1 MLAADDTICCLPQ
14 VLILDCRL
22 QNWSH
27 LRLLPGGDEYD
38 YGDEYTDHGDYDH
51 ELCQMITKWSKYNML
66 SSKGDPGSSASKLVS
81 PLPGPG
87 GADYDY
93 DECGGGDAY
102 ANLLIMEIQMIMTM
116 MMMTVTQVEMT
127 FLFIKIQQYLLSQDP
142 ALSLC
147 IPSLLLR
154 FISTLPGYDDYKR
167 MVNDDECAVCVFVCM
182 RVCFC
187 LFSLKTLVSH

>member
-1 MLAADDTICCLPQ
+1 
-14 VLILDCRL
+14 
-22 QNWSH
+22 
-27 LRLLPGGDEYD
+27 
-38 YGDEYTDHGDYDH
+38 
-51 ELCQMITKWSKYNML
+51 ML
-66 SSKGDPGSSASKLVS
+66 SSTDDPGSSASKLVS

-142 ALSLC
+142 ALRLR
-147 IPSLLLR
+147 IPCSVLPLLDQV
-154 FISTLPGYDDYKR
+154 I
-167 MVNDDECAVCVFVCM
+167 MIM
-182 RVCFC
+182 R
-187 LFSLKTLVSH
+187 

>member
-1 MLAADDTICCLPQ
+1 
-14 VLILDCRL
+14 
-22 QNWSH
+22 
-27 LRLLPGGDEYD
+27 
-38 YGDEYTDHGDYDH
+38 
-51 ELCQMITKWSKYNML
+51 ML
-66 SSKGDPGSSASKLVS
+66 SSTGAHPGSSASKVVS
-81 PLPGPG
+81 PLPGG
-87 GADYDY
+87 DEYDY

-127 FLFIKIQQYLLSQDP
+127 FLFIKIQHLLSQDP
-142 ALSLC
+142 ALRLC

>member
-1 MLAADDTICCLPQ
+1 MLPST
-14 VLILDCRL
+14 
-22 QNWSH
+22 
-27 LRLLPGGDEYD
+27 
-38 YGDEYTDHGDYDH
+38 
-51 ELCQMITKWSKYNML
+51 
-66 SSKGDPGSSASKLVS
+66 GDPRSSASKLVS

-116 MMMTVTQVEMT
+116 MMMTVT

-142 ALSLC
+142 ALRLC

-167 MVNDDECAVCVFVCM
+167 MVNDDECAVCVFVCIC
-182 RVCFC
+182 VCECICVYASVF
-187 LFSLKTLVSH
+187 LSFSLKTLVSH